1 MHVLPAKEVHM
12 TNHFRAGGRTGQAA
26 LATCA
31 FTVMQ
36 WMS

>member
-12 TNHFRAGGRTGQAA
+12 SNHFRADGRTGRAA

-31 FTVMQ
+31 WTVM
-36 WMS
+36 